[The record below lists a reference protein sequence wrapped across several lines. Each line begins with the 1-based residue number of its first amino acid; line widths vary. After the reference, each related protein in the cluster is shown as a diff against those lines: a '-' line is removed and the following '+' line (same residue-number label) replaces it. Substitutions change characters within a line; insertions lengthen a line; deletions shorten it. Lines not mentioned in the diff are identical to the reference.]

1 MIKCGWVKVL
11 TVPARD
17 VTYLVQ
23 LFLSRR
29 PGENHGGGGVVKY
42 TAEAVSRKLLE
53 DPKAASGA
61 RGKIFDSLFI
71 QKVSHGFR
79 W

>member
-1 MIKCGWVKVL
+1 MIKCGWIKVL

-23 LFLSRR
+23 LFLSRC
-29 PGENHGGGGVVKY
+29 PGEAHGSGRSEIY
-42 TAEAVSRKLLE
+42 CSAASRKLLE
-53 DPKAASGA
+53 DPRAASE
-61 RGKIFDSLFI
+61 RGKYSIHA
-71 QKVSHGFR
+71 KVSHGFR